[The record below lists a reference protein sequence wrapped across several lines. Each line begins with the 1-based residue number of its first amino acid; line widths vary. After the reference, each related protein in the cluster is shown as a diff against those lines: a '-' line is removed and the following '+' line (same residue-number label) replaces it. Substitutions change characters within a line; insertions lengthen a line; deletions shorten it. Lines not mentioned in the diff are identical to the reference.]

1 MENYLVLEGNDGF
14 DDTNMFGAIR
24 GLRTD
29 LLQISFFDGVVIS
42 EQEAQL
48 LRKQF
53 NDLINESSS
62 GGCCGGD
69 PQGDAHQALQQS
81 IFDLNKTIAKRG
93 LFAIYQRGI
102 GQTNISAMNNHVS
115 LSNAYDYQICITR
128 PKSKQP
134 NHAQMQA
141 PGPIQAKQ
149 ASFDEVEIAKLV
161 LKGYD
166 RTKIIEALNFSNG
179 DFVRAEKILRVSKE

>member
-14 DDTNMFGAIR
+14 DSTDLIGAFR

-29 LLQISFFDGVVIS
+29 LLHISFFDGVVIS

-53 NDLINESSS
+53 NDLINESAGS
-62 GGCCGGD
+62 CCCAD
-69 PQGDAHQALQQS
+69 RQGDVHQALQQS
-81 IFDLNKTIAKRG
+81 IFDLNKIIAKRG
-93 LFAIYQRGI
+93 LFATYQRGVAQSKI
-102 GQTNISAMNNHVS
+102 SSVNNIVS
-115 LSNAYDYQICITR
+115 VSHAFDYQICITR
-128 PKSKQP
+128 LRSKQARQ
-134 NHAQMQA
+134 AQMQA

-149 ASFDEVEIAKLV
+149 ANFDEVEIAKLV

-166 RTKIIEALNFSNG
+166 RTKIIEALNFCNG